1 MLNQKSHKNLTD
13 LTTEALE
20 AVASYMDTE
29 SCLNLLRSCKTI
41 RVKLNGTQKFWKH
54 LCVNENFHKY
64 SVLR

>member
-20 AVASYMDTE
+20 VVTSYMDTE

-41 RVKLNGTQKFWKH
+41 CVKLNGTQKFWKH